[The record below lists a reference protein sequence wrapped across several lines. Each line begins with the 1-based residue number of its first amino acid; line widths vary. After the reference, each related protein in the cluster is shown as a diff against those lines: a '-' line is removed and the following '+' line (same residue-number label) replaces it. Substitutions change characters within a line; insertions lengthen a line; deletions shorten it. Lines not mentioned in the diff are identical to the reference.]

1 MAVSAAKRAL
11 QNPSTPSADRS
22 KRPRTAPKPTQYA
35 SLKDATFP
43 APIAAHIDQLL
54 MTGTEALVEAGS
66 SSQVKWLNQLL
77 ARFTLAV
84 ANALAA
90 VAAKCHQEAVEILI
104 DALLDPGRKKV
115 GQPLA
120 ALLEAAV
127 AAGGHGHL
135 RVLKLLPRKIALG
148 SLQQSDKKKVYTAAG
163 LALNKAARHGHLA
176 VVKALVQFA
185 RKHGF
190 TKSIGPGW
198 RALSCA
204 VAGRHRDIVEY
215 LFALEGVQ
223 WDLAAAFAAALDTKQ
238 SALAQRIVDVY
249 PESFPT
255 SSLLVHLAH
264 NGHTNAVKFIYNTTP
279 RNIKAINT
287 AFVRAATRHKTDT
300 AAFLLSTH
308 HVSGE
313 TFDRAFVA
321 AAGPTGGFQLDT
333 VMFLYYAQRPSA
345 TAINEAFKLTDSA
358 ALIDELFKKERIASE
373 SIVAVFGKAAGCGG
387 VAYSNDSD
395 RAKIVKLLSHE
406 RCIPDEMIDEAFLA
420 ATGNKN
426 VDVVKFLRYDR
437 RVSTET
443 FGEAFASAAESGNYN
458 LMQAV
463 YDETR
468 VSQEDILVA
477 FTKSLALEKLEIV
490 RFLVK
495 LLTDEEHVSPAIKH
509 RAFVSAA
516 TCRYPYTLQLL
527 TRTGTG
533 DWPLDVLKEAHCAAV
548 YCATRNFI
556 SRLTCEQLFDPTRD
570 DRLQAMVVWMADW
583 EED

>member
-223 WDLAAAFAAALDTKQ
+223 WDLAAAFAAALDMKQ

-255 SSLLVHLAH
+255 TSLQWAH
-264 NGHTNAVKFIYNTTP
+264 VKFIYNTTP
-279 RNIKAINT
+279 RNIKAVNT
-287 AFVRAATRHKTDT
+287 AFVRAAATR
-300 AAFLLSTH
+300 
-308 HVSGE
+308 
-313 TFDRAFVA
+313 
-321 AAGPTGGFQLDT
+321 
-333 VMFLYYAQRPSA
+333 
-345 TAINEAFKLTDSA
+345 
-358 ALIDELFKKERIASE
+358 
-373 SIVAVFGKAAGCGG
+373 
-387 VAYSNDSD
+387 
-395 RAKIVKLLSHE
+395 
-406 RCIPDEMIDEAFLA
+406 
-420 ATGNKN
+420 
-426 VDVVKFLRYDR
+426 
-437 RVSTET
+437 
-443 FGEAFASAAESGNYN
+443 
-458 LMQAV
+458 
-463 YDETR
+463 
-468 VSQEDILVA
+468 
-477 FTKSLALEKLEIV
+477 
-490 RFLVK
+490 
-495 LLTDEEHVSPAIKH
+495 EEHVSPIKH

-527 TRTGTG
+527 TRSGTG

-548 YCATRNFI
+548 NCTTRTSFPN
-556 SRLTCEQLFDPTRD
+556 
-570 DRLQAMVVWMADW
+570 
-583 EED
+583 